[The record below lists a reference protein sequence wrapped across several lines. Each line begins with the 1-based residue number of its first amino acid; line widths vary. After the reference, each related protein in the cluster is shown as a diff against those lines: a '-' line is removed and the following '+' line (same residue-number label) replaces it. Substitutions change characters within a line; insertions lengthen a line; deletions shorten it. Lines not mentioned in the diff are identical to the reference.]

1 MINRVTLARG
11 FARGGLLRD
20 ILWAILLGLF
30 ASVGNSRPFIPP
42 DDYTVLAEVPP
53 GTRHAELAARQVAAK
68 RLDVALPLAQL
79 YIKQARSTGDLRYL
93 GYAEA
98 VLAPWIGPPTPGS
111 APGLIAGATTG
122 PAWWPARGSML
133 GSAPGAVP
141 AYALAS
147 APGAAPVSSF
157 RSAPST
163 ALGPVAAS
171 VPALTP
177 EAASG
182 STPGAAVGVAASTVR
197 PAPGAARAPVP
208 DAPRTSADALV
219 LHATVLQSRH
229 EFARALSVLEQARA
243 LRPDDP
249 QAWLTS
255 ATVLRVLGRYE
266 QSMAA
271 CEQVAVRADPV
282 VAELCKQ
289 GVRGLTGDLPSAY
302 AAISQISSHG
312 MAAEERAWR
321 DSELGEMA
329 ARLGKDDEAEGW
341 FRDGLRSSPDD
352 FYIRAS
358 YADLLLRDGRAQ
370 EALTLLKGQDA
381 LEPLLLRIAIAQ
393 KVLRHPGLQQSSA
406 RLAAAFAAEAQ
417 RGEGIHRREEARF
430 LLDVQNDPRAALA
443 AAEENWK
450 VQHECDDVL
459 VLMRAARA
467 AGVPQAAAPAA
478 AFVREHGM
486 QDVRIAAVMGVQ
498 S

>member
-1 MINRVTLARG
+1 MINRVTPARSH
-11 FARGGLLRD
+11 ARGGVLRD
-20 ILWAILLGLF
+20 ILRVILLGSL
-30 ASVGNSRPFIPP
+30 ASVGNSRSFIPQ
-42 DDYTVLAEVPP
+42 DDSMVLAEVPL

-98 VLAPWIGPPTPGS
+98 VLTPWIGQTTAGAVSGLVPGS
-111 APGLIAGATTG
+111 AP
-122 PAWWPARGSML
+122 
-133 GSAPGAVP
+133 
-141 AYALAS
+141 
-147 APGAAPVSSF
+147 
-157 RSAPST
+157 
-163 ALGPVAAS
+163 
-171 VPALTP
+171 
-177 EAASG
+177 
-182 STPGAAVGVAASTVR
+182 
-197 PAPGAARAPVP
+197 
-208 DAPRTSADALV
+208 TSADALV
-219 LHATVLQSRH
+219 LYATVLQSRH
-229 EFARALSVLEQARA
+229 EFLRALSVLEQART

-266 QSMAA
+266 QSLSA

-289 GVRGLTGDLPSAY
+289 GIRGLTGDLPSAY
-302 AAISQISSHG
+302 AAISQISSQG
-312 MAAEERAWR
+312 MPAEERAWR

-329 ARLGKDDEAEGW
+329 VRLGKDDEAERW
-341 FRDGLRSSPDD
+341 FRNGLLSSPGD

-358 YADLLLRDGRAQ
+358 YADLLLRNGRAQ
-370 EALTLLKGQDA
+370 EALALLKGQDT

-430 LLDVQNDPRAALA
+430 LLDVQNDARAALA
-443 AAEENWK
+443 AAQENWK

-459 VLMRAARA
+459 VLMRAAHA
-467 AGVPQAAAPAA
+467 AGVPQAAAPAT

-486 QDVRIAAVMGVQ
+486 QDVRIAAVMGVR

>member
-1 MINRVTLARG
+1 MINRLTPARS

-20 ILWAILLGLF
+20 ILWVILLGSF
-30 ASVGNSRPFIPP
+30 ASVGDSRPFIPQ
-42 DDYTVLAEVPP
+42 DDSTVLAEVAP

-79 YIKQARSTGDLRYL
+79 YIKQARSTGDLRFL

-98 VLAPWIGPPTPGS
+98 VLAPWTGQATGLAAGATPGSTLTSAPGS
-111 APGLIAGATTG
+111 APD
-122 PAWWPARGSML
+122 
-133 GSAPGAVP
+133 
-141 AYALAS
+141 
-147 APGAAPVSSF
+147 AAP
-157 RSAPST
+157 
-163 ALGPVAAS
+163 
-171 VPALTP
+171 
-177 EAASG
+177 
-182 STPGAAVGVAASTVR
+182 
-197 PAPGAARAPVP
+197 
-208 DAPRTSADALV
+208 TSADALV

-229 EFARALSVLEQARA
+229 EFLRALSVLEQARA

-255 ATVLRVLGRYE
+255 ATVLRVLGRYQ
-266 QSMAA
+266 QSMSA

-289 GVRGLTGDLPSAY
+289 GIRGLTGDLPSAY
-302 AAISQISSHG
+302 AAISQISSQG
-312 MAAEERAWR
+312 MPAEERAWR

-329 ARLGKDDEAEGW
+329 VRLGKDDEAERW
-341 FRDGLRSSPDD
+341 FRDGLRCSPGD

-358 YADLLLRDGRAQ
+358 YADLLLRNGRAQ
-370 EALTLLKGQDA
+370 EALTLLKGQDT

-393 KVLRHPGLQQSSA
+393 KVLGHPGLQQSSA

-443 AAEENWK
+443 AAQENWK

-459 VLMRAARA
+459 VLMRAAHA
-467 AGVPQAAAPAA
+467 AGVPQAAAPAT

-486 QDVRIAAVMGVQ
+486 QDVRIAAVMGVK